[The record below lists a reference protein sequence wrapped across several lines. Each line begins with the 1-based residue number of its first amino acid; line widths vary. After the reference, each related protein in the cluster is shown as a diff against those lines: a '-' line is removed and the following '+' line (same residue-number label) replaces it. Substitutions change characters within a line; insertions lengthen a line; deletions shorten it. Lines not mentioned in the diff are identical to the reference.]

1 MNVQNHA
8 VVCGRRIDF
17 FCHGTEP
24 EWGYAD
30 SRTDSFALIYPRNW
44 DRDATY
50 PLDVVFHSAGH
61 DLFSTVRCTM
71 TEGDHD
77 IYHTPDDMF
86 SLILDCRAHEADD
99 WWWGGINVHDEAWD
113 RARAG
118 TEPQPVER
126 RCIATIEWVIENY
139 RIDTDRI
146 YAVGNSMGGTG
157 ALGIALCRGDIFAA
171 IKVNVPAGTRHAAER
186 CCLLG
191 EVPEGF
197 SIPDPPV
204 VVDYSS
210 QTDMWSVEHERL
222 YEGMRCRRYAFHGFW
237 GPFGHENNNSIMEKH
252 NDLIHSIPARSL
264 RKCDAYPVFTDA
276 STDDENPW
284 ESPDTAPESGQVNG
298 FFHWETLTDTED
310 ELTMR
315 LWLLREGEWKTRVTL
330 PAESEAALL
339 IRRAQHFRLDGGESF
354 TWTLGEQS
362 GVGTAD
368 ADGHPD
374 LGRVKITQNEQL
386 LTLRR
391 K

>member
-17 FCHGTEP
+17 FCHNTEP
-24 EWGYAD
+24 EWGYAED
-30 SRTDSFALIYPRNW
+30 QTDSFALIYPRNY
-44 DRDATY
+44 DENVAY

-86 SLILDCRAHEADD
+86 SLILDCRANEKND
-99 WWWGGINVHDEAWD
+99 WWWGGINVHDESWD

-118 TEPQPVER
+118 ISPQPVER
-126 RCIATIEWVIENY
+126 RCIATVEHIIENY
-139 RIDTDRI
+139 NIDTDRV

-157 ALGIALCRGDIFAA
+157 ALGIALCRGDLFAS
-171 IKVNVPAGTRHAAER
+171 IKVNVPAGTRHVAER

-191 EVPEGF
+191 DIPDGF
-197 SIPDPPV
+197 KIPDPPV

-210 QTDMWSVEHERL
+210 QTDMWSIEHERL
-222 YEGMRCRRYAFHGFW
+222 YEGMKGRRYAFHGFW
-237 GPFGHENNNSIMEKH
+237 GPFGHENNDSEMKKY

-276 STDDENPW
+276 TTDDVNPW
-284 ESPDTAPESGQVNG
+284 ADPDHAPECGQVNG
-298 FFHWETLTDTED
+298 FFHWEPLTDTEG

-315 LWLLREGEWKTRVTL
+315 LWLLRADEWETRVTL
-330 PAESEAALL
+330 PTESEAAVL
-339 IRRAQHFRLDGGESF
+339 IRRVQNFKLDGGESF
-354 TWTLGEQS
+354 KWTFGDAS
-362 GVGTAD
+362 GIGKAD

-374 LGRVKITQNEQL
+374 IGRVKITQDAQIL
-386 LTLRR
+386 KIT